1 MAQPLTPGTGYSLY
15 GLGLESKEKLT
26 IRLPKPDKEYFYY
39 TSTGDKSNQSITVDR
54 GTDNEAYQ
62 LAFTAEHDAEHEEQ
76 KMEITLQNN
85 TPSYNFL
92 FGNPTMAYIDMKL
105 FLETNASVL
114 NPVFHRIESN
124 VWTAS
129 TELTMVEDR
138 YLPPMTSVLLET
150 YQQKPQETL
159 TVTLSADHLTLN
171 NTVNR
176 VAENKEQAPQ
186 RIIASSPSSH
196 TSEML
201 TIYAFTPKATAR
213 TIVATNPV
221 ANDYFVQGEDALF
234 VSSGIE
240 NSTSVKSPLNMYTA
254 AEQVPMMADVR
265 QGVSQI
271 PLSILADTK
280 VRTDYMQL
288 AFYYTSNWS
297 RTCYLVDSYTG
308 QKTRIMNGL
317 IISVEMP
324 LNHEQRYYIEGPDEY
339 TSSSNGGVT
348 TSTSGVTQPES
359 VHRVWAYAQDG
370 TVIINASDLIK
381 SAALYDIIGRLITSA
396 PNSPIASS
404 PHLMTNSLTL
414 HTAGTAGVYV
424 VDVTFRDNTTAQC
437 KVVIG
442 N

>member
-26 IRLPKPDKEYFYY
+26 IRLPKPDTEYFYY
-39 TSTGDKSNQSITVDR
+39 TSAGDKSNQSISISR
-54 GTDNEAYQ
+54 GTNNESYRF
-62 LAFTAEHDAEHEEQ
+62 AFEADHDHNTMQ
-76 KMEITLQNN
+76 ITLENN
-85 TPSYNFL
+85 QASQNFL
-92 FGNPTMAYIDMKL
+92 FGNPTMAFIDMQL
-105 FLETNASVL
+105 FLKANEGVL
-114 NPVFHRIESN
+114 NPVFRRMQNST
-124 VWTAS
+124 WSAS
-129 TELTMVEDR
+129 TEKTLVEDR
-138 YLPPMTSVLLET
+138 YLAPMSSVLLET
-150 YQQKPQETL
+150 KDKTPQNNI
-159 TVTLSADHLTLN
+159 TVTLSAEHLTLN
-171 NTVNR
+171 NQVYTIEEISQPEG
-176 VAENKEQAPQ
+176 AKIKAKTEDQTQ
-186 RIIASSPSSH
+186 
-196 TSEML
+196 MM

-213 TIVATNPV
+213 TVLATNPA
-221 ANDYFVQGEDALF
+221 ANDYYSNGEDALF

-381 SAALYDIIGRLITSA
+381 SAALYDITGRLITSA
-396 PNSPIASS
+396 PNSLLTNTHTLPAAS
-404 PHLMTNSLTL
+404 
-414 HTAGTAGVYV
+414 TAGVYV

>member
-1 MAQPLTPGTGYSLY
+1 MEWNTLLSAKREFREYHKSD
-15 GLGLESKEKLT
+15 
-26 IRLPKPDKEYFYY
+26 IRNAFQRDY
-39 TSTGDKSNQSITVDR
+39 DR
-54 GTDNEAYQ
+54 II
-62 LAFTAEHDAEHEEQ
+62 F
-76 KMEITLQNN
+76 
-85 TPSYNFL
+85 
-92 FGNPTMAYIDMKL
+92 
-105 FLETNASVL
+105 
-114 NPVFHRIESN
+114 SN
-124 VWTAS
+124 VFRRMQNSTWSAS
-129 TELTMVEDR
+129 TEKTLVEDR
-138 YLPPMTSVLLET
+138 YLAPMSSVLLET
-150 YQQKPQETL
+150 KDKTPQNNI
-159 TVTLSADHLTLN
+159 TVTLSAEHLTLN
-171 NTVNR
+171 NQVYTIEEISQPEG
-176 VAENKEQAPQ
+176 AKIKAKTEDQTQ
-186 RIIASSPSSH
+186 
-196 TSEML
+196 MM

-213 TIVATNPV
+213 TVLATNPA
-221 ANDYFVQGEDALF
+221 ANDYYSNGEDALF

-381 SAALYDIIGRLITSA
+381 SAALYDITGRLITSA
-396 PNSPIASS
+396 PNSLLTNTHTLPAAS
-404 PHLMTNSLTL
+404 
-414 HTAGTAGVYV
+414 TAGVYV